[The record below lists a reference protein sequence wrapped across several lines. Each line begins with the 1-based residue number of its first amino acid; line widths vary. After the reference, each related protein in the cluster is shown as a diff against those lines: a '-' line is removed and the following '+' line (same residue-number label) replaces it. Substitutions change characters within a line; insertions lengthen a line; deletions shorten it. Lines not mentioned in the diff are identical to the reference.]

1 MGMTQH
7 DKRCELFKGVFLM
20 GFFDEQEGLKAFEL
34 LGGKHITDEDS
45 MDVLPEDVRQEIFT
59 RLQDLTKHLSEIDEI
74 IDQNATDWK
83 RERMAKVDLA
93 IIRLA
98 VYETTF
104 DDNIPEGV
112 AINEAV
118 EIAKEFGGDS
128 SPSFVNGVLGRISR
142 KRD

>member
-59 RLQDLTKHLSEIDEI
+59 RLQDLTEHLSEIDEI

-118 EIAKEFGGDS
+118 EIAREFGGDS